1 MVSLDGL
8 GRFWR
13 RTKQALGG
21 EATAPRPDGAF
32 LSGVHRGEAGARGY
46 RLYVPA
52 APAPARSARLLI
64 MLHGCT
70 QNPDDF
76 ALGSHMNA
84 VAEARGWHV
93 LYPRQSRLANLKAC
107 WNWFSPRDQTRER
120 GEPAILAAM
129 AREIMAER
137 GLAKAS
143 VAGLSAGGAMAL
155 VLGVVAPDLVDAA
168 LSHSGVAP
176 GAADTL
182 ASALDAMRRGPAA
195 LAHRPFA
202 PRLMIVQGMAD
213 ETVVPA
219 NADAIETA
227 LGAPGPAKIG
237 ETTENGRLVRRREV
251 RDAQGRPAT
260 LTLRVEGLGHAWSG
274 GTPPGSFVDP
284 LGPDVSELFAR
295 FVEA

>member
-8 GRFWR
+8 GRLWR
-13 RTKQALGG
+13 RTKQMLGG
-21 EATAPRPDGAF
+21 AATAPRPTGAF

-46 RLYVPA
+46 KLYVPA
-52 APAPARSARLLI
+52 VPAPARSARLLV

-76 ALGSHMNA
+76 ALGTRMNA

-93 LYPRQSRLANLKAC
+93 LYPRQSRLANFKAC
-107 WNWFSPRDQTRER
+107 WNWFSPRDQTGAR

-129 AREIMAER
+129 ARAVMAER
-137 GLAKAS
+137 SLTKAS

-155 VLGVVAPDLVDAA
+155 LLGAVEPDLVDTA

-176 GAADTL
+176 GAADDL
-182 ASALDAMRRGPAA
+182 ASALDAMRRGPGAIA
-195 LAHRPFA
+195 RRPFA

-213 ETVVPA
+213 ETVAPA
-219 NADAIETA
+219 NADAIEAA
-227 LGAPGPAKIG
+227 LGAPGRARES
-237 ETTENGRLVRRREV
+237 ETMENGRLVLRRTV
-251 RDAQGRPAT
+251 AGAQGRPAT
-260 LTLRVEGLGHAWSG
+260 LTLRIEGLGHAWSG
-274 GTPPGSFVDP
+274 GAPPGSFVDP

-295 FVEA
+295 FIED